1 MSDTLKA
8 NQTLTK
14 KPPTIEEFY
23 RDKKPATPSELDALH
38 RLMRDLDFSAA
49 KYLHKKRARYLKEH
63 PEETL
68 PELPDYL
75 KLEKYQ
81 QKK

>member
-1 MSDTLKA
+1 MSDTSNEDKNL
-8 NQTLTK
+8 QR
-14 KPPTIEEFY
+14 KPPEMEDFW
-23 RDKKPATPSELDALH
+23 RGKELTPSELDALH

-49 KYLHKKRARYLKEH
+49 KYLHEKRAQYLKEH

-68 PELPDYL
+68 PELPDHL